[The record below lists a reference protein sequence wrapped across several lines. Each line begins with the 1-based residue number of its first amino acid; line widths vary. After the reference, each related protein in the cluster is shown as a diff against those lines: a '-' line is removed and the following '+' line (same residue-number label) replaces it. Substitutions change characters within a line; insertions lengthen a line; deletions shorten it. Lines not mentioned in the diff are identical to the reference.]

1 MGAETKLRDLG
12 LTAALVSLSF
22 EVQEIERDAGGQ
34 AYFVFIKT
42 DELEQAIS
50 AYWANT
56 LGVKA
61 RTYSDALKMLKSRLY
76 SER

>member
-12 LTAALVSLSF
+12 LCAALASLGF
-22 EVQEIERDAGGQ
+22 EVLEIERDAGGQ
-34 AYFVFIKT
+34 GYFIFIKT
-42 DELEQAIS
+42 AELEQAIS
-50 AYWANT
+50 AYWSNT
-56 LGVKA
+56 LEVKA